1 MSMYRR
7 NVNEAVEDK
16 VQEIHPSYPRKEKR
30 EKSMMRSLVFLFV
43 IAAIAA
49 TVADFRREPIINED
63 KSAFVSQAE
72 QVMDAAKADLWL
84 GDMSAEE
91 LMQLGNWSTIA
102 DYPRSTLE
110 DVAKKLLHTPA
121 VVYDWN
127 ALKMEAIDRLWKG
140 WETQTAQ
147 TDLNAYLTD
156 AVNALVTNQELP
168 GLKSGFWLAVT
179 TDGSRYILTSAG
191 EQWAICPVE
200 ALR

>member
-16 VQEIHPSYPRKEKR
+16 VQESHPSYPRKEKR

-49 TVADFRREPIINED
+49 TVADFRREPIINEE

-72 QVMDAAKADLWL
+72 QVMDEAKAELWL
-84 GDMSAEE
+84 GGMAAEE
-91 LMQLGNWSTIA
+91 LMQRGNWSTIA

-110 DVAKKLLHTPA
+110 DVAKKLLNTPA

-140 WETQTAQ
+140 WETQTAK

-179 TDGSRYILTSAG
+179 PDGSRYILTSVG